1 MAFTNIATS
10 PIVQSGLTFATV
22 ACDATNGNVVDV
34 GWRVF
39 LYLEN
44 TGGSSA
50 TVTIAVPGTQD
61 GLTIGP
67 RAITLAAG
75 AKRLVGPLAPNLYSQ
90 PYGTTDA
97 GRAHITYSASA
108 AVSVGVFSI

>member
-1 MAFTNIATS
+1 MAFTNIAT
-10 PIVQSGLTFATV
+10 QALTQAGLTLSTTA
-22 ACDATNGNVVDV
+22 ADATNGNVVDV
-34 GWRVF
+34 GWRTF

-61 GLTIGP
+61 GMTIGP

-75 AKRLVGPLAPNLYSQ
+75 AKKLVGPLSPTNYGQ
-90 PYGTTDA
+90 PYGSANA
-97 GRAHITYSASA
+97 GRAQITYSASA
-108 AVSVGVFSI
+108 TINVGVYSL